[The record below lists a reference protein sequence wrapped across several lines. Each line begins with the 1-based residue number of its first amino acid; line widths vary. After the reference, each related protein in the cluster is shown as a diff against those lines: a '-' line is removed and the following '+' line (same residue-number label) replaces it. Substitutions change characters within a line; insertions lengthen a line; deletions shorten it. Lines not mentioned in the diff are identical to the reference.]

1 MVIIITS
8 LGYTL
13 IGPVTIVSLRDITT
27 QDDLKDKNAVFTF
40 DTHPRISTDMTF
52 GFSVQIQWSQLRM
65 EFGSLHG
72 THTFYLP
79 PEGVRSC
86 GHAQNATLELVKA
99 GSYKLTVPIV
109 VLGSGPLS
117 IKVSVS
123 LTCLNLTSNYYCPV
137 CSQWRYYTSQT
148 SSSIDISAKRGRT
161 HTAANFTSYVQYSTS
176 LVSLCIGY

>member
-1 MVIIITS
+1 MYITS
-8 LGYTL
+8 LDYTF
-13 IGPVTIVSLRDITT
+13 IGPVTIVNLRDVTT

-40 DTHPRISTDMTF
+40 DTHPRINIGTRF
-52 GFSVQIQWSQLRM
+52 GYSVQIQWSQLRM

-99 GSYKLTVPIV
+99 GSYKLTVPTA

-117 IKVSVS
+117 INVSVS
-123 LTCLNLTSNYYCPV
+123 LACLNLTSNSCPV
-137 CSQWRYYTSQT
+137 CSQWRYTSQM

-161 HTAANFTSYVQYSTS
+161 THCSI
-176 LVSLCIGY
+176 LECIVLHYRRSIMQ